1 MTAQFYWIIYAIIA
15 VNGCDDDTLLEAER
29 MIGDRTERLQ
39 YLLDGSHNSYWYADN
54 NGGEN
59 VYLYYPSEV
68 EVKWIFVQ
76 RYHNYATHFS
86 VYDRSRTIAH
96 QYFGDSSENY
106 DSVTIR
112 FNDLYTDYLRFYFW
126 YSSTV
131 YISRLEVHGCYNT
144 STPTTSPTT
153 GEPTHVPTLF
163 PTVSP
168 TLAPLTT
175 IPTELPTALPTTAP
189 TVSPTITEPS
199 LYPSTVPSRS
209 PTELPSIETFI
220 PSTSPTLSPTTMIS
234 TNQPSVAPSSSP
246 TLEPTAAFLSAF
258 PSIFPTISPTE
269 PPTVLYAAAE
279 GFQITV
285 GAIELLWI
293 VVVCLCAVLVFVFLR
308 YRKAMLVSE
317 SLRIEGDNGKQS
329 EYQCYDAEDYMM
341 RIRET
346 GNKRGVKVVQTGNKR
361 GVKVVQTGNK
371 RGVKV
376 VQTGNKRGVKVV
388 QTGNKRGVKVVQTGN
403 RSYEVEERVVQN
415 NKTLNTVGEDIRQKS
430 KDHHLDIRFALDNF
444 SSDNGEVFNSE
455 ENLEIGPQDSDL

>member
-29 MIGDRTERLQ
+29 MIGDTTERLQ
-39 YLLDGSHNSYWYADN
+39 YLLDGSHNTYWYADN
-54 NGGEN
+54 TGGEN

-76 RYHNYATHFS
+76 RWNNRATYFT
-86 VYDRSRTIAH
+86 VYDRSRTITH
-96 QYFGDSSENY
+96 QYFGDSNQNY

-112 FNDLYTDYLRFYFW
+112 FNDVYTDYLRFNFY

-131 YISRLEVHGCYNT
+131 HISRLEVHGCYNT

-153 GEPTHVPTLF
+153 GEPTHVPTSF

-189 TVSPTITEPS
+189 TVSPTMTEPS

-361 GVKVVQTGNK
+361 GVKVVQTGN
-371 RGVKV
+371 
-376 VQTGNKRGVKVV
+376 
-388 QTGNKRGVKVVQTGN
+388 